1 MLSVVGLH
9 RYPWKVRLGAMG
21 LLGPY
26 LLAQLPNNLSV
37 ERALKEPCNA
47 KLLVNDCIAGSLKFS
62 PQAS

>member
-1 MLSVVGLH
+1 MEGKVGG
-9 RYPWKVRLGAMG
+9 YGPVGP
-21 LLGPY
+21 PY

>member
-1 MLSVVGLH
+1 
-9 RYPWKVRLGAMG
+9 MG